1 MGEIKNQNRLFTL
14 NLFKFQKVTMPYANQ
29 PSVAISDLNEELV
42 KFSIEDT
49 DLASANSI
57 RRIMIAET
65 PVMAIDWVQLEANST
80 VLSDEFIAHRLGL
93 IPLTSD
99 EAVDSMQYSRDCTCT
114 DFCTDCSVE
123 FTLDV
128 KCTDEQTRNVTTADL
143 KSSDS
148 RVIPVTSKNQDEDG
162 QDYGTNDS
170 DDILIVKLRKGQELK
185 VKAYAKKGIA
195 KEHAKWNP
203 TASISFEYDP
213 DNSLRHTLYPKPE
226 EWPKSEYTQLDE
238 DQHQAPYDFQ
248 GKPNKYYY
256 TVESC
261 GALKPE
267 NIVLMGTNVLKK
279 KLSDLQTQ
287 LSHELQNDALTIH
300 H

>member
-1 MGEIKNQNRLFTL
+1 
-14 NLFKFQKVTMPYANQ
+14 MPYANQ
-29 PSVAISDLNEELV
+29 PSVTITDLNEEFC

-49 DLASANSI
+49 DLSSANSI

-65 PVMAIDWVQLEANST
+65 PIMAIDWVQLESNST
-80 VLSDEFIAHRLGL
+80 VLSDEFLAHRLGL

-99 EAVDSMQYSRDCTCT
+99 ESVEGMQYSRDCTCT

-128 KCTDEQTRNVTTADL
+128 KCTDEQTRNITTADL

-148 RVIPVTSKNQDEDG
+148 RVIPVTSKNQEEDG
-162 QDYGTNDS
+162 QDYGTHEA
-170 DDILIVKLRKGQELK
+170 DDILICKLRKGQELK

-203 TASISFEYDP
+203 TAGVSFEYDP
-213 DNSLRHTLYPKPE
+213 DNSLRHTLYPKAE
-226 EWPKSEYTQLDE
+226 EWPKSEYSKLEE
-238 DQHQAPYDFQ
+238 DQHQAPYDFA
-248 GKPNKYYY
+248 GKPNKFYYS
-256 TVESC
+256 VETC
-261 GALKPE
+261 GSLKPE
-267 NIVLMGTNVLKK
+267 NIVLMGTSILKK

>member
-1 MGEIKNQNRLFTL
+1 
-14 NLFKFQKVTMPYANQ
+14 MPYANQ
-29 PSVAISDLNEELV
+29 PSVNISELTEEHCR
-42 KFSIEDT
+42 FSMEDT
-49 DLASANSI
+49 DLSVANSI

-65 PVMAIDWVQLEANST
+65 PIMAIDWVQLEANST
-80 VLSDEFIAHRLGL
+80 VLSDEFLAHRLGL

-114 DFCTDCSVE
+114 DFCTDCAVE

-143 KSSDS
+143 KSSDP
-148 RVIPVTSKNQDEDG
+148 RVIPVTSKNQDDDG
-162 QDYGTNDS
+162 QDYGTNEQE
-170 DDILIVKLRKGQELK
+170 DIMIVKLRKGQELK
-185 VKAYAKKGIA
+185 VKAYAKKGFA

-203 TASISFEYDP
+203 TAGVSFEYDP

-226 EWPKSEYTQLDE
+226 EWPKSEYSQLEEGSDE
-238 DQHQAPYDFQ
+238 YQAPYDYT
-248 GKPNKYYY
+248 GKPNKFYF
-256 TVESC
+256 TVESS
-261 GALKPE
+261 GSLKPE
-267 NIVLMGTNVLKK
+267 NIVLMGTAILKK
-279 KLSDLQTQ
+279 KLSDLQTN

>member
-1 MGEIKNQNRLFTL
+1 
-14 NLFKFQKVTMPYANQ
+14 MPYANQ

-42 KFSIEDT
+42 KFSVEDT
-49 DLASANSI
+49 DLSSANSI

-65 PVMAIDWVQLEANST
+65 PIMAIDWVQLEANST
-80 VLSDEFIAHRLGL
+80 VLSDEFLAHRLGL

-162 QDYGTNDS
+162 QDYGTHEA